1 MQNAPIL
8 VDSGPLYALFDRD
21 DAFHAAARAWFAA
34 NRRPLITNAAVAA
47 QVTYLLGRWCGVEHQ
62 LLFPEFLQQP
72 GWLVEDLGADL
83 SRIRDLMD
91 RYRDLPADFTD
102 ASLVALSERLRCTE
116 VAETLHLNQ
125 VPGLVDSVNEAA
137 QEPLE
142 QRTRLTDLTRPLD
155 WH

>member
-1 MQNAPIL
+1 M
-8 VDSGPLYALFDRD
+8 
-21 DAFHAAARAWFAA
+21 
-34 NRRPLITNAAVAA
+34 ITNAAVAA

-62 LLFPEFLQQP
+62 LLFLEFLQQP

-116 VAETLHLNQ
+116 VATTDQRDFSVYRPAH
-125 VPGLVDSVNEAA
+125 VP
-137 QEPLE
+137 
-142 QRTRLTDLTRPLD
+142 RLANPIALG
-155 WH
+155 